1 MKISKWI
8 AVFSAVVMGIISTAS
23 AAHASEQHSE
33 RAPRIVGGDYLTID
47 QAPWQVLV
55 HASNVILSGYCG
67 GAIIADNYVLTA
79 AHCLTKFSAQELT
92 VFAGNEVWLDGEPI
106 EVSTMFIHEDY
117 DDKSF
122 FADIALLKLSGSL
135 PSNAQSISLISA
147 SEQSELETE
156 MGISMP
162 NNFFVSGW
170 GATSADGV
178 SETILLKGVSMTGVS
193 DSSCGWNYDS
203 NYQFNSAF
211 ANSII
216 CANNTQAAGACSGDS
231 GGPLVWQNPS
241 RVADSDEGKRLA
253 GVVSFGYKYQCGSQF
268 YEDGFTQVSTYLSW
282 INAKMAEGNSV
293 ALGGGGGGGAA
304 GWLSFIALGLF
315 MMRRRLHLS

>member
-1 MKISKWI
+1 MRISQWI
-8 AVFSAVVMGIISTAS
+8 AVVSAAVMGIVSTVS
-23 AAHASEQHSE
+23 AAQASEQHGE

-55 HASNVILSGYCG
+55 YASNGILSGYCG

-79 AHCLTKFSAQELT
+79 AHCLTKFTAQELT

-117 DDKSF
+117 DENTF
-122 FADIALLKLSGSL
+122 FADVALLKLSSSL

-156 MGISMP
+156 MGISTP

-170 GATSADGV
+170 GATSSDGV

-203 NYQFNSAF
+203 NYQFNQTLADST
-211 ANSII
+211 I
-216 CANNTQAAGACSGDS
+216 CANSAQAEGVCSGDS

-253 GVVSFGYKYQCGSQF
+253 GIVSFGYKYQCGSQF

-282 INAKMAEGNSV
+282 IDAKMAEGNSV
-293 ALGGGGGGGAA
+293 ALSGGGGGGAA
-304 GWLSFIALGLF
+304 GWLSFIALGFF

>member
-8 AVFSAVVMGIISTAS
+8 AVFSTVVMGIISTAS

-33 RAPRIVGGDYLTID
+33 RAPRIVGGDNLTID

-55 HASNVILSGYCG
+55 HASNGIISGYCG

-135 PSNAQSISLISA
+135 PSNAKSISLISA

-170 GATSADGV
+170 GATSGDGV

-231 GGPLVWQNPS
+231 GGPLVWQNPN

-282 INAKMAEGNSV
+282 IDAKMAEGNSV

-304 GWLSFIALGLF
+304 GWLSFIALGFF

>member
-8 AVFSAVVMGIISTAS
+8 AVVSTVVMGIISTAS
-23 AAHASEQHSE
+23 AAQEPEQHSE

-55 HASNVILSGYCG
+55 HASNGILSGYCG

-106 EVSTMFIHEDY
+106 QVSAMFIHEDY

-147 SEQSELETE
+147 SEQSALETE
-156 MGISMP
+156 MGISTP

-170 GATSADGV
+170 GATSSDGV

-231 GGPLVWQNPS
+231 GGPLVWQNPN
-241 RVADSDEGKRLA
+241 RVSDSDEGKRLA

-293 ALGGGGGGGAA
+293 ALGGGGGGGTV

-315 MMRRRLHLS
+315 IMRRRLHLS